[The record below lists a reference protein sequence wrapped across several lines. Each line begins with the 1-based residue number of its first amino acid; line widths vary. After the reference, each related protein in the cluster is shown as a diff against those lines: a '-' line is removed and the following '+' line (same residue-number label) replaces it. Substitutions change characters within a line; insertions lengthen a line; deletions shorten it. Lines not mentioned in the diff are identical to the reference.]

1 MKICDIAGDRPP
13 RYGENE
19 MINISRLIVLLTIT
33 LCMPVSAEFKIHLF
47 DGEAELTP
55 PYELISG
62 KAYRLTA
69 VSTDGQRVPVRWFIS
84 KNLGKVSGEPPVFT
98 AVFVGEGTLIAK
110 GASVEQAAPIKI
122 VPATQTIGIEGGTF
136 SSPAGVKI
144 EFPPNAFLT
153 PQRIAAEII
162 APPGLPLSESQRL
175 VSVIRLSPD
184 KLVLKRPAQLQF
196 AHNEAIPPIPRI
208 HFWERYQKR
217 WVPLSG
223 RVNALQ
229 GTVTATINHLGVY
242 TLIAPKIEMLRS
254 NRLTIENVTLSPRVF
269 FAPDMHRLT
278 ITYHLNA
285 PDAVQ
290 AFVTMDIFDLRDRR
304 LRRLLDN
311 APCSI
316 GPNVAQ
322 WDGLT
327 DENILVRNGRYILV
341 IHAKAAAQN
350 AVARKLIVV
359 FK

>member
-1 MKICDIAGDRPP
+1 
-13 RYGENE
+13 
-19 MINISRLIVLLTIT
+19 MINISRLIVILTIT

-62 KAYRLTA
+62 SAYRLTA

-122 VPATQTIGIEGGTF
+122 VPATQIIGIEGGTF

-184 KLVLKRPAQLQF
+184 KLVLKRPAQLRF
-196 AHNEAIPPIPRI
+196 AHSEAIPLIPRI

-242 TLIAPKIEMLRS
+242 TLIAPKIEMRRS
-254 NRLTIENVTLSPRVF
+254 HRLIIENVTLSPRVF

-278 ITYHLNA
+278 ITYRLNA

-327 DENILVRNGRYILV
+327 DEDILVRNGRYILI
-341 IHAKAAAQN
+341 IHAKAAAQH